1 MDLSIAKER
10 LAAVVKPDSIT
21 ASQGDFLATHVEI
34 KKLVLLN
41 KFEFVPASQK
51 YTSEED
57 IYKRFIMNPANRHQ
71 FIVVYGQSGSGK
83 SHLIRWFEAR
93 YKADRSD
100 DEVVLFIRRSDN
112 TLKGT
117 IRQLLEK
124 SEVQDIGNKE
134 IIKRLANA
142 SAAVSEDKLKDM
154 IYHNFIIEINNDND
168 ELEIQLNNIKRKRLV
183 AFLNNE
189 TIHDHMMES
198 GGPIERIYSKV
209 AENSFADLDTIAQFK
224 PEDFIVSVDLYD
236 DMWQAG
242 ADPKADKMA
251 KALMANDAMEDAKK
265 FSDYLNQF
273 VEIVIQR
280 CAGIE
285 PGDFEQ
291 VFMDIRKELY
301 RLGKNL
307 TLFIEDVTSFT
318 GVDNALLNALM
329 EEHNDRDICRLSS
342 VVGGTNAYINDCF
355 RQNHRDRV
363 TQYVYIPDD
372 VFDENGIFEFVG
384 RYVNAMSL
392 PMDVISA
399 WVDARSL
406 PGEYPVHEVVEG
418 KKWEYIDIPYDK
430 KLCLYPF
437 SKNSIRYLYKNEL
450 TRGHQTPRYMIR
462 DIIEPVVSDLLY
474 NAENFPSKKYALVNI
489 NTTLNFIVH
498 NQVKDEEQADRVFR
512 FMSIWGNNEAK
523 QFTIEDVTYI
533 AGLPAYVY
541 EELDLPIVNLQNRG
555 MGEATSF
562 VGGAGSKQGQTG
574 ETGNDGNTGRSNEGG
589 AGATVSIPP
598 EKQKKLDEANA
609 KLTQWANGMPINL
622 STTGGAEGTIRTARE
637 DMGDFL
643 MSAIN
648 WQAEGVS
655 LDNVSKV
662 KAAISG
668 KASKYKLVALENQTK
683 GNGYYTLP
691 ATWDSLNVINAFIRW
706 REFGNQS
713 WEYPKSDFDVY
724 QITSWT
730 ARIKK
735 QIVKAVSLY
744 DDKTETKY
752 IEAAMA
758 AEIYQL
764 ILNGEY
770 REKTIG
776 NLTAEYLFCNHQAK
790 NKNTWHSNEWKSL
803 LSLVQQKGADAINRE
818 TVRQYFNILQGSAA
832 GSVVVL
838 DAVNLAKTIRKVK
851 TSKLQIPEEELQMD
865 DKVKLRK
872 DTYSFLTDI
881 TSRIDSVARAEVET
895 AKKAIQPIYD
905 CFDDD
910 DVEEEDIS
918 AFLTKVNQFYKEID
932 NTQINIKTASTDSV
946 KKGRKQFAKAI
957 SDITRGLDEDDPLT
971 VLMAFSGD
979 PIGTIQPLLAL
990 INQVSGDITKA
1001 EKQIIIRKN
1010 NLGVSGSGDND
1021 ENHYREELS
1030 VIESDFELLGAL
1042 R

>member
-1 MDLSIAKER
+1 MNLSIAKER

-41 KFEFVPASQK
+41 KFEFVPTSQK

-57 IYKRFIMNPANRHQ
+57 IYKRFIINPTNRHQ
-71 FIVVYGQSGSGK
+71 FIVVYGQSGTGK

-93 YKADRSD
+93 YKADRPD

-124 SEVQDIGNKE
+124 PEVQDIGNKE

-142 SAAVSEDKLKDM
+142 SAAVPEDKLKDM
-154 IYHNFIIEINNDND
+154 IYHNFIIEINNDNG
-168 ELEIQLNNIKRKRLV
+168 EHEIQLNNIKRKRLV
-183 AFLNNE
+183 AFMNNE
-189 TIHDHMMES
+189 TIHDYMMES
-198 GGPIERIYSKV
+198 GGPIERIYSKM

-236 DMWQAG
+236 DMQQAG

-251 KALMANDAMEDAKK
+251 RALMANDAMEAAKK

-273 VEIVIQR
+273 VEVVIQR

-301 RLGKNL
+301 RLGKKL

-372 VFDENGIFEFVG
+372 VFDENGIYEFVG
-384 RYVNAMSL
+384 RYINAMSL
-392 PMDVISA
+392 PTDVISS
-399 WVDARSL
+399 WVDAKAL
-406 PGEYPVHEVVEG
+406 PGEYPVHEIVEG
-418 KKWEYIDIPYDK
+418 KKWEYIEIPYGK

-450 TRGHQTPRYMIR
+450 TRGHQTPRYIIR

-474 NAENFPSKKYALVNI
+474 NAANFPSKKYALVNI
-489 NTTLNFIVH
+489 NTTLNFMVH
-498 NQVKDEEQADRVFR
+498 NQVKDERQADRVFR

-523 QFTIEDVTYI
+523 QFTLENVTYI
-533 AGLPAYVY
+533 AGLPSYVY
-541 EELDLPIVNLQNRG
+541 EELGLPIIDLQKTTPVP
-555 MGEATSF
+555 E
-562 VGGAGSKQGQTG
+562 SKPDPNPSPVDPNPTTDSGPKP
-574 ETGNDGNTGRSNEGG
+574 
-589 AGATVSIPP
+589 VIPP
-598 EKQKKLDEANA
+598 DKQKKLDDANT
-609 KLTQWANGMPINL
+609 KLTQWVNGMPINL
-622 STTGGAEGTIRTARE
+622 STTGGVEGTIRTARE

-683 GNGYYTLP
+683 GNGYYILP

-713 WEYPKSDFDVY
+713 WEYPGSDFDVY

-735 QIVKAVSLY
+735 QVVKSVSLY

-752 IEAAMA
+752 IEAAMT
-758 AEIYQL
+758 AEMYRL

-776 NLTAEYLFCNHQAK
+776 NLTAEYLFCDHQAK
-790 NKNTWHSNEWKSL
+790 NINTWHSNEWKAL
-803 LSLVQQKGADAINRE
+803 LSVMQQKGADTINRE
-818 TVRQYFNILQGSAA
+818 TVRQYFNIMQGSAA

-838 DAVNLAKTIRKVK
+838 NAVNLAKTIRKVK
-851 TSKLQIPEEELQMD
+851 TSRLQIPEEELQTD

-872 DTYSFLTDI
+872 DTYSFLMDI
-881 TSRIDSVARAEVET
+881 TSRIDSVAHAEIEA

-905 CFDDD
+905 CFDND
-910 DVEEEDIS
+910 DVKEDDIS
-918 AFLTKVNQFYKEID
+918 ALLLKVNQFYKEID
-932 NTQINIKTASTDSV
+932 DTQINIKTASTDAV
-946 KKGRKQFAKAI
+946 KKGIKLIAKAI
-957 SDITRGLDEDDPLT
+957 SDITRGLHENDSLT

-979 PIGTIQPLLAL
+979 PIGAIQPLLTL
-990 INQVSGDITKA
+990 INQVSADITEA
-1001 EKQIIIRKN
+1001 EKQIVNRKN
-1010 NLGVSGSGDND
+1010 SLDSSGSGEEDENYYMEELAMIDND
-1021 ENHYREELS
+1021 LK
-1030 VIESDFELLGAL
+1030 LLGAL

>member
-34 KKLVLLN
+34 KKLMLLN
-41 KFEFVPASQK
+41 KFEFVPTLEKFA
-51 YTSEED
+51 SEED
-57 IYKRFIMNPANRHQ
+57 IYKRFIINPSNRHQ
-71 FIVVYGQSGSGK
+71 FIVVYGQSGTGK

-93 YKADRSD
+93 YKADRPD

-124 SEVQDIGNKE
+124 PEVQDIGNKE

-142 SAAVSEDKLKDM
+142 SAAVPEDTLKDM
-154 IYHNFIIEINNDND
+154 IYHNFIIETNNDND
-168 ELEIQLNNIKRKRLV
+168 EHEIQLNNIKRKRLV

-189 TIHDHMMES
+189 TIHDHMMEP

-209 AENSFADLDTIAQFK
+209 AENSLADLDTIAQFK
-224 PEDFIVSVDLYD
+224 PEDFIVSVDLYE

-242 ADPKADKMA
+242 ADPKAEKMA
-251 KALMANDAMEDAKK
+251 KALMANDAMEDAKR

-273 VEIVIQR
+273 VETVIQR

-329 EEHNDRDICRLSS
+329 EEHNDRDICRISS

-384 RYVNAMSL
+384 RYVNTMSL
-392 PMDVISA
+392 STDVISA
-399 WVDARSL
+399 WVDAKAL
-406 PGEYPVHEVVEG
+406 PAEYPVHEVIEG
-418 KKWEYIDIPYDK
+418 KKWEYIEIPYGK

-450 TRGHQTPRYMIR
+450 TRGHQTPRYIIR
-462 DIIEPVVSDLLY
+462 DIIEPIVSDLLY
-474 NAENFPSKKYALVNI
+474 NAANFPSKKYALVNI
-489 NTTLNFIVH
+489 NTTLSFMVH

-523 QFTIEDVTYI
+523 QFKHEGITYI
-533 AGLPAYVY
+533 AGIPTYVY
-541 EELDLPIVNLQNRG
+541 EELGLPVLNLQ
-555 MGEATSF
+555 
-562 VGGAGSKQGQTG
+562 
-574 ETGNDGNTGRSNEGG
+574 ETAPTPV
-589 AGATVSIPP
+589 VSSPTPVNPKPDDAPGPALVIPP
-598 EKQKKLDEANA
+598 DKQKKLDEANE

-622 STTGGAEGTIRTARE
+622 STTGGVEGTIRTARE
-637 DMGDFL
+637 DMGDYL

-655 LDNVSKV
+655 WDNVSKV
-662 KAAISG
+662 KASISG
-668 KASKYKLVALENQTK
+668 RASKYKLVALENQTK
-683 GNGYYTLP
+683 GNGYYILP
-691 ATWDSLNVINAFIRW
+691 ATWNSLNVINAFIRW

-713 WEYPKSDFDVY
+713 WEYPGSDFDVY
-724 QITSWT
+724 QVTSWT
-730 ARIKK
+730 SRIKK
-735 QIVKAVSLY
+735 QIVKAVILY
-744 DDKTETKY
+744 DDKNETKY

-758 AEIYQL
+758 AEMYRL

-803 LSLVQQKGADAINRE
+803 LTVMQQKGADAINRE
-818 TVRQYFNILQGSAA
+818 TVRQYFNIVQGSTA

-851 TSKLQIPEEELQMD
+851 TSKLQIPDGDLQTE

-872 DTYSFLTDI
+872 DTYSFLMDI
-881 TSRIDSVARAEVET
+881 TSRIGSVARAEIDV
-895 AKKAIQPIYD
+895 AKKTIQPIYD

-910 DVEEEDIS
+910 DVEEDDIS
-918 AFLTKVNQFYKEID
+918 EFLSKVNQFYKEID
-932 NTQINIKTASTDSV
+932 DTQINIKTASTDGI
-946 KKGRKQFAKAI
+946 KKGLKQIAKAVG
-957 SDITRGLDEDDPLT
+957 DITKVLDEDEPLI

-979 PIGTIQPLLAL
+979 PIGTIQPLVAL
-990 INQVSGDITKA
+990 INQVSGDIAEA
-1001 EKQIIIRKN
+1001 EKHIINRRN
-1010 NLGVSGSGDND
+1010 NLGVSGSSEED

-1030 VIESDFELLGAL
+1030 VIESDLKLLGAL

>member
-1 MDLSIAKER
+1 MNLSIAKER

-41 KFEFVPASQK
+41 KFEFVPTSQK

-57 IYKRFIMNPANRHQ
+57 IYKRFIINPTNRHQ
-71 FIVVYGQSGSGK
+71 FIVVYGQSGTGK

-93 YKADRSD
+93 YKADRPD

-124 SEVQDIGNKE
+124 PEVQDIGNKE

-142 SAAVSEDKLKDM
+142 SAAVPEDKLKDM
-154 IYHNFIIEINNDND
+154 IYHNFIIEINNDNG
-168 ELEIQLNNIKRKRLV
+168 EHEIQLNNIKRKRLV
-183 AFLNNE
+183 AFMNNE
-189 TIHDHMMES
+189 TIHDYMMES

-236 DMWQAG
+236 DMQQAG

-251 KALMANDAMEDAKK
+251 RALMANDAMEAAKK

-273 VEIVIQR
+273 VEVVIQR

-301 RLGKNL
+301 RLGKKL

-372 VFDENGIFEFVG
+372 VFDENGIYEFVG
-384 RYVNAMSL
+384 RYINAMSL
-392 PMDVISA
+392 PTDVISS
-399 WVDARSL
+399 WVDAKAL
-406 PGEYPVHEVVEG
+406 PGEYPVHEIVEG
-418 KKWEYIDIPYDK
+418 KKWEYIEIPYGK

-450 TRGHQTPRYMIR
+450 TRGHQTPRYIIR

-474 NAENFPSKKYALVNI
+474 NAANFPSKKYALVNI
-489 NTTLNFIVH
+489 NTTLNFMVH
-498 NQVKDEEQADRVFR
+498 NQVKDERQADRIFR

-523 QFTIEDVTYI
+523 QFTLENVTYI
-533 AGLPAYVY
+533 AGLPSYVY
-541 EELDLPIVNLQNRG
+541 EELGLPIIDLQKT
-555 MGEATSF
+555 TS
-562 VGGAGSKQGQTG
+562 VPESKPDPNPSPVDPNPTTDSGPKL
-574 ETGNDGNTGRSNEGG
+574 
-589 AGATVSIPP
+589 VIPP
-598 EKQKKLDEANA
+598 DKQKKLDDANT
-609 KLTQWANGMPINL
+609 KLTQWVNGMPINL
-622 STTGGAEGTIRTARE
+622 STTGGVEGTIRTARE

-683 GNGYYTLP
+683 GNGYYILP

-713 WEYPKSDFDVY
+713 WEYPGSDFDVY

-735 QIVKAVSLY
+735 QVVKSVSLY

-752 IEAAMA
+752 IEAAMT
-758 AEIYQL
+758 AEMYRL

-776 NLTAEYLFCNHQAK
+776 NLTAEYLFCDHQAK
-790 NKNTWHSNEWKSL
+790 NINTWHSNEWKAL
-803 LSLVQQKGADAINRE
+803 LSVMQQKGADTINRE
-818 TVRQYFNILQGSAA
+818 TVRQYFNIMQGSAT

-838 DAVNLAKTIRKVK
+838 NAVNLAKTIRKVK
-851 TSKLQIPEEELQMD
+851 TSRLQIPEEELQTD

-872 DTYSFLTDI
+872 DTYSFLMDI
-881 TSRIDSVARAEVET
+881 TSRIDSVARAEIEA

-910 DVEEEDIS
+910 DVKEDDIS
-918 AFLTKVNQFYKEID
+918 ALLLKVNQFYKEID
-932 NTQINIKTASTDSV
+932 DTQINIKTASTDAV
-946 KKGRKQFAKAI
+946 KKGIKLIAKAI
-957 SDITRGLDEDDPLT
+957 SDITRVLHENDSLT

-979 PIGTIQPLLAL
+979 PIGAIQPLLTL
-990 INQVSGDITKA
+990 INQVSADITEA
-1001 EKQIIIRKN
+1001 EKQIVNRKN
-1010 NLGVSGSGDND
+1010 SLDSSGSGEEDENYYMEELAMIDND
-1021 ENHYREELS
+1021 LK
-1030 VIESDFELLGAL
+1030 LLGAL

>member
-372 VFDENGIFEFVG
+372 VFDENEIFEFVG

>member
-10 LAAVVKPDSIT
+10 LASVIKPDSIT

-41 KFEFVPASQK
+41 KFEFVPISKK
-51 YTSEED
+51 YSSEEE
-57 IYKRFIMNPANRHQ
+57 IYKKYIINPSNRHQ
-71 FIVVYGQSGSGK
+71 FIVVYGQSGTGK

-93 YKADRSD
+93 YKADRPD

-124 SEVQDIGNKE
+124 PEVQGIGNKE

-142 SAAVSEDKLKDM
+142 SAAVPEDKLKDM

-168 ELEIQLNNIKRKRLV
+168 EHEIQLNNIKRKRLV

-189 TIHDHMMES
+189 TIHDYMMES

-209 AENSFADLDTIAQFK
+209 AENSFVDLDTIAQFK

-236 DMWQAG
+236 DMQQAG

-251 KALMANDAMEDAKK
+251 RALMANDAMEDAKK

-273 VEIVIQR
+273 VGIVIQR

-342 VVGGTNAYINDCF
+342 IVGGTNAYINDCF
-355 RQNHRDRV
+355 RDNHKDRV
-363 TQYVYIPDD
+363 TQYIYIPDD

-384 RYVNAMSL
+384 RYVNTMSL
-392 PMDVISA
+392 PVETISN
-399 WVDARSL
+399 WVEAKAL
-406 PGEYPVHEVVEG
+406 PGEYPIHDVVEG
-418 KKWEYIDIPYDK
+418 KKWEYVEIPYGK

-437 SKNSIRYLYKNEL
+437 SKNSIRYLYNNEL
-450 TRGHQTPRYMIR
+450 TRGHQTPRYIIR
-462 DIIEPVVSDLLY
+462 DIIEPVIDDLLN
-474 NAENFPSKKYALVNI
+474 NAANFPSKKYALVNI
-489 NTTLNFIVH
+489 NTTLNFMVH
-498 NQVKDEEQADRVFR
+498 NQIKDEEQADRVFR

-523 QFTIEDVTYI
+523 QFTYEEITYI
-533 AGLPAYVY
+533 AGLPTYVY
-541 EELDLPIVNLQNRG
+541 EELGLPIINLQNSAPVPVPG
-555 MGEATSF
+555 PGPGTGTSPIDP
-562 VGGAGSKQGQTG
+562 GLGPAP
-574 ETGNDGNTGRSNEGG
+574 DI
-589 AGATVSIPP
+589 AP
-598 EKQKKLDEANA
+598 EKQKKLDDANT

-643 MSAIN
+643 ISAIN

-655 LDNVSKV
+655 LDHVSKI

-668 KASKYKLVALENQTK
+668 KASKLKLISLQNQTK
-683 GNGYYTLP
+683 GNGFYVLP
-691 ATWDSLNVINAFIRW
+691 ANWDSLSVINAFIRW
-706 REFGNQS
+706 REFGNKN
-713 WEYPKSDFDVY
+713 WNYPGADFDVY
-724 QITSWT
+724 LVTSWT

-735 QIVKAVSLY
+735 QIVKAVTLY
-744 DDKTETKY
+744 DDKTESKY
-752 IEAAMA
+752 IEAAVT
-758 AEIYQL
+758 AEMYRL

-770 REKTIG
+770 REKTLG
-776 NLTAEYLFCNHQAK
+776 NLTAEYLLNDHQPK
-790 NKNTWHSNEWKSL
+790 NKNTSHSREWNAL
-803 LSLVQQKGADAINRE
+803 LTVMKQGDADNINRE
-818 TVRQYFNILQGSAA
+818 TVKQYFNILQGSAA
-832 GSVVVL
+832 GSVMVL
-838 DAVNLAKTIRKVK
+838 DAVNLSKTIRKVK
-851 TSKLQIPEEELQMD
+851 TNKLQIPEEELQVD
-865 DKVKLRK
+865 DKVRLRK
-872 DTYSFLTDI
+872 DVYSFLTDI
-881 TSRIDSVARAEVET
+881 TSRLDGVARAEIDA
-895 AKKAIQPIYD
+895 AKNAIQPIYD

-910 DVEEEDIS
+910 DVDEEDIS
-918 AFLTKVNQFYKEID
+918 ALLAKINLFYKEID
-932 NTQINIKTASTDSV
+932 DTQINIKTATTDSV
-946 KKGRKQFAKAI
+946 KKAIKQIAKAV
-957 SDITRGLDEDDPLT
+957 SDITRVLDEDDPLMII
-971 VLMAFSGD
+971 MAFSGD

-990 INQVSGDITKA
+990 MKQVNTDITEA
-1001 EKQIIIRKN
+1001 EKQIANRKN
-1010 NLGVSGSGDND
+1010 KLGSSGSD
-1021 ENHYREELS
+1021 EENVNYYREELS
-1030 VIESDFELLGAL
+1030 TIGSDFELLGAL

>member
-1 MDLSIAKER
+1 MNLSIAKRR
-10 LAAVVKPDSIT
+10 LASVVKPDSIT
-21 ASQGDFLATHVEI
+21 VSQGDFLATHVEI

-41 KFEFVPASQK
+41 KFEFVPTFQK
-51 YTSEED
+51 YTFEED
-57 IYKRFIMNPANRHQ
+57 IYKRFILNPTSKHQ
-71 FIVVYGQSGSGK
+71 FIVVYGQSGTGK

-93 YKADRSD
+93 YRADRPE

-124 SEVQDIGNKE
+124 PEVQDIGNKE

-142 SAAVSEDKLKDM
+142 SVAVPEDKLKDM
-154 IYHNFIIEINNDND
+154 IYHNFIIEINNDDD
-168 ELEIQLNNIKRKRLV
+168 EHEIQLTNIKRKRLV

-189 TIHDHMMES
+189 TIHDHMMQS

-209 AENSFADLDTIAQFK
+209 AENSLVDLDTIAQFE
-224 PEDFIVSVDLYD
+224 PEDFMVSVDLYD
-236 DMWQAG
+236 DMQQAG

-251 KALMANDAMEDAKK
+251 RTLMANDAMEDAKK

-273 VEIVIQR
+273 VGIVIQR

-372 VFDENGIFEFVG
+372 VFDENGIYEFVG

-392 PMDVISA
+392 TTDVISA
-399 WVDARSL
+399 WVDAKAL

-418 KKWEYIDIPYDK
+418 KNWEYVQIPHGK
-430 KLCLYPF
+430 ELCLYPF
-437 SKNSIRYLYKNEL
+437 SKNSIKYLYKNEL
-450 TRGHQTPRYMIR
+450 TRGHQTPRYIIR

-474 NAENFPSKKYALVNI
+474 NAENFPSKKYALANF
-489 NTTLNFIVH
+489 NSTLNFMVH
-498 NQVKDEEQADRVFR
+498 NQVKDKEQADRIFR

-523 QFTIEDVTYI
+523 QFTHEEVTYI
-533 AGLPAYVY
+533 AGLPSFVY
-541 EELDLPIVNLQNRG
+541 EELGLPIINLQKTAPVQISKPNLSPDPVIAPG
-555 MGEATSF
+555 PVPEP
-562 VGGAGSKQGQTG
+562 GSK
-574 ETGNDGNTGRSNEGG
+574 
-589 AGATVSIPP
+589 TVIPS
-598 EKQKKLDEANA
+598 EKQRKLDDANV
-609 KLTQWANGMPINL
+609 KLTQWTNGMPINL

-643 MSAIN
+643 LSAIN
-648 WQAEGVS
+648 WQVEGVS

-683 GNGYYTLP
+683 GNGYYVLP
-691 ATWDSLNVINAFIRW
+691 ANGDSLNVINAFIRW

-713 WEYPKSDFDVY
+713 WKYTGSDFDIY
-724 QITSWT
+724 LITSWVSK
-730 ARIKK
+730 IKK
-735 QIVKAVSLY
+735 QIVKAVALY
-744 DDKTETKY
+744 DEKTETKY
-752 IEAAMA
+752 IEAAIT
-758 AEIYQL
+758 AEMYRL

-776 NLTAEYLFCNHQAK
+776 NLTAEYLLCDHQAK
-790 NKNTWHSNEWKSL
+790 NKNTCHSNEWNAL
-803 LSLVQQKGADAINRE
+803 LSVMHQEDADIINKA
-818 TVRQYFNILQGSAA
+818 TVRQYFKLIQGESS
-832 GSVVVL
+832 GIVTVL
-838 DAVNLAKTIRKVK
+838 DAINLAKTIRRVK
-851 TSKLQIPEEELQMD
+851 SCKLQIPEDELQLD

-872 DTYSFLTDI
+872 DAYSFLSDI
-881 TSRIDSVARAEVET
+881 TSRIDNVARAEIKVAQE
-895 AKKAIQPIYD
+895 AIQPIYD

-918 AFLTKVNQFYKEID
+918 AFLARVNQFYKEID
-932 NTQINIKTASTDSV
+932 DTQINIRTASTDGV
-946 KKGRKQFAKAI
+946 KKAVRQTAKAI
-957 SDITRGLDEDDPLT
+957 GDITRVLDEDDSLT
-971 VLMAFSGD
+971 ILMAFSGD
-979 PIGTIQPLLAL
+979 PIGTIQPLLVL
-990 INQVSGDITKA
+990 IKQLSADMAEA
-1001 EKQIIIRKN
+1001 EKQISNRKA
-1010 NLGVSGSGDND
+1010 NLGTFGAG
-1021 ENHYREELS
+1021 EEEQNHYREEIS
-1030 VIESDFELLGAL
+1030 IIETDFALLGVL

>member
-1 MDLSIAKER
+1 MNLLIAKER

-21 ASQGDFLATHVEI
+21 ASQGDFLTTHVEI

-57 IYKRFIMNPANRHQ
+57 IYKKFIINPTNKHQ
-71 FIVVYGQSGSGK
+71 FIVVYGQSGTGK

-93 YKADRSD
+93 YKADRPE

-117 IRQLLEK
+117 IRQLLQK
-124 SEVQDIGNKE
+124 PEVQDISNKD

-142 SAAVSEDKLKDM
+142 SAAVPEDKLKDM
-154 IYHNFIIEINNDND
+154 IYHNFIVEINNDND
-168 ELEIQLNNIKRKRLV
+168 EQEIQLNNIKRKRLV

-189 TIHDHMMES
+189 TIHDYMMES

-209 AENSFADLDTIAQFK
+209 AENSLGDLDTIAQFT
-224 PEDFIVSVDLYD
+224 PEDFLVSVDLYD
-236 DMWQAG
+236 DMQQAG

-251 KALMANDAMEDAKK
+251 RALMANDAMDDAKK
-265 FSDYLNQF
+265 ISDYLNQF
-273 VEIVIQR
+273 VSVVIQR

-301 RLGKNL
+301 RMGKNL

-372 VFDENGIFEFVG
+372 VFDENGIFEFIG
-384 RYVNAMSL
+384 RYINAMSL
-392 PMDVISA
+392 PENIIFQ
-399 WVDARSL
+399 WVNAKAI
-406 PGEYPVHEVVEG
+406 PGEYPVHAVVEG
-418 KKWEYIDIPYDK
+418 IDWEYVQIPHGK

-450 TRGHQTPRYMIR
+450 TRGHQTPRYIIR

-474 NAENFPSKKYALVNI
+474 NASNFPSMKYKLVNV
-489 NTTLNFIVH
+489 NTTLNFMVH
-498 NQVKDEEQADRVFR
+498 NQVKDEEQADRVFH

-523 QFTIEDVTYI
+523 QFTRDNITYI
-533 AGLPAYVY
+533 AGIPTFIYA
-541 EELDLPIVNLQNRG
+541 ELGLPIVNLQETTVISTLEPQPG
-555 MGEATSF
+555 LEPEPTP
-562 VGGAGSKQGQTG
+562 GSTPGLEPT
-574 ETGNDGNTGRSNEGG
+574 T
-589 AGATVSIPP
+589 PP
-598 EKQKKLDEANA
+598 EKQKKLDDANVI
-609 KLTQWANGMPINL
+609 LTQWANGIPINL
-622 STTGGAEGTIRTARE
+622 STTGGTEGTIRTARE
-637 DMGDFL
+637 DMGNFL
-643 MSAIN
+643 LSAIN

-662 KAAISG
+662 EAAISG
-668 KASKYKLVALENQTK
+668 RASKYKLVALENQTK
-683 GNGYYTLP
+683 GNGYYILP
-691 ATWDSLNVINAFIRW
+691 ANWDSLNVINAFIRW

-713 WEYPKSDFDVY
+713 WEYPGSDFDIY
-724 QITSWT
+724 MITSWT
-730 ARIKK
+730 SKVKK
-735 QIVKAVSLY
+735 QIVKAVQLY
-744 DDKTETKY
+744 DEKNETKY
-752 IEAAMA
+752 IEAAIA
-758 AEIYQL
+758 AEMYRL

-770 REKTIG
+770 REKTLG
-776 NLTAEYLFCNHQAK
+776 NLTAEYLLCDHPAK
-790 NKNTWHSNEWKSL
+790 NKNTYHANEWTSL
-803 LSLVQQKGADAINRE
+803 LSVMHQEDADVINKK
-818 TVRQYFNILQGSAA
+818 TVRQYFNLLQGSAA

-838 DAVNLAKTIRKVK
+838 DAINLSRAVRKVK
-851 TSKLQIPEEELQMD
+851 TNKLQIPENEIQSD

-872 DTYSFLTDI
+872 DIYSFLADI
-881 TSRIDSVARAEVET
+881 TSRVDHVAKAEIT
-895 AKKAIQPIYD
+895 AAKKAIQPIYD

-910 DVEEEDIS
+910 DIEEEDID
-918 AFLTKVNQFYKEID
+918 ALLTKINAFYKQID
-932 NTQINIKTASTDSV
+932 DTQINIKAVSTDVV
-946 KKGRKQFAKAI
+946 KKAVKQVAKAI
-957 SDITRGLDEDDPLT
+957 GDISNVLDEDDPLT
-971 VLMAFSGD
+971 IIMAFSGD
-979 PIGTIQPLLAL
+979 PIGTIQSLLIL
-990 INQVSGDITKA
+990 INQVSADIF
-1001 EKQIIIRKN
+1001 EVDKQIGIRKIDLGSSGFEEEN
-1010 NLGVSGSGDND
+1010 GNL
-1021 ENHYREELS
+1021 YKEEIA
-1030 VIESDFELLGAL
+1030 VIDSDIALLGAL

>member
-41 KFEFVPASQK
+41 KFEYVPTSQK

-57 IYKRFIMNPANRHQ
+57 IYKRFIINPTNRHQ
-71 FIVVYGQSGSGK
+71 FIVVYGHNGTGK

-93 YKADRSD
+93 YKADRPD

-124 SEVQDIGNKE
+124 PEVQNIGNRE

-142 SAAVSEDKLKDM
+142 SAAVPEDKLKDM

-168 ELEIQLNNIKRKRLV
+168 EHKIQLNNIKRKRLV
-183 AFLNNE
+183 AFMNNE
-189 TIHDHMMES
+189 TIHDYMMES

-209 AENSFADLDTIAQFK
+209 AENSFADLDTIARFK

-236 DMWQAG
+236 DMQQAG

-251 KALMANDAMEDAKK
+251 RALMANDAMEDAKK

-273 VEIVIQR
+273 VETVVQR

-318 GVDNALLNALM
+318 GVDRALFNALM
-329 EEHNDRDICRLSS
+329 EDHKDRDICRLSS
-342 VVGGTNAYINDCF
+342 VVGGTNAYMNDIF
-355 RQNHRDRV
+355 RENHLDRV

-372 VFDENGIFEFVG
+372 VFDENGIYEFVG
-384 RYVNAMSL
+384 RYINAMSL
-392 PMDVISA
+392 PTDVISSWMDEKA
-399 WVDARSL
+399 L

-418 KKWEYIDIPYDK
+418 KKWEYIEIPYGK

-437 SKNSIRYLYKNEL
+437 SKNSIRYLYKNKL
-450 TRGHQTPRYMIR
+450 TRDHQTPRYIIR

-474 NAENFPSKKYALVNI
+474 NAASFPDEKYKLVDTND
-489 NTTLNFIVH
+489 TLNYMAH
-498 NQVKDEEQADRVFR
+498 NQVKDKEQADRLFR

-523 QFTIEDVTYI
+523 QFTFEDVTYI
-533 AGLPAYVY
+533 AGVPSYVY
-541 EELDLPIVNLQNRG
+541 EELGLPIINLQNTTPVLVP
-555 MGEATSF
+555 ESEPSTSSVDPNPTSGF
-562 VGGAGSKQGQTG
+562 GSKPM
-574 ETGNDGNTGRSNEGG
+574 
-589 AGATVSIPP
+589 IPP
-598 EKQKKLDEANA
+598 DKRKKLDDANI
-609 KLTQWANGMPINL
+609 KLAQWANGMPINL
-622 STTGGAEGTIRTARE
+622 SITGGAENTIRVARE

-662 KAAISG
+662 KAAIKG
-668 KASKYKLVALENQTK
+668 KGSKHKLVSLENQTT
-683 GNGYYTLP
+683 GNGYYILS
-691 ATWDSLNVINAFIRW
+691 ATWDSLNIINAFIRW

-713 WEYPKSDFDVY
+713 WKYPGSDFDVY
-724 QITSWT
+724 QITSWI

-735 QIVKAVSLY
+735 EVVQAVSLY

-752 IEAAMA
+752 IEAAMT
-758 AEIYQL
+758 AEMYRL

-776 NLTAEYLFCNHQAK
+776 NLTAEYLFCDHQPK
-790 NKNTWHSNEWKSL
+790 NKNTWHSNEWKAL
-803 LSLVQQKGADAINRE
+803 LSVMQQKGADAINRE
-818 TVRQYFNILQGSAA
+818 TVQRYFNIMQGNAA

-851 TSKLQIPEEELQMD
+851 TSRLQIPEEELQTD
-865 DKVKLRK
+865 DRVKLRK
-872 DTYSFLTDI
+872 DTYSFLMDI
-881 TSRIDSVARAEVET
+881 TNRIDRVARAEIET

-905 CFDDD
+905 SFDDD
-910 DVEEEDIS
+910 NVEEDDIS

-932 NTQINIKTASTDSV
+932 DTQINIKTVSTDAV
-946 KKGRKQFAKAI
+946 KKGIKSIAKAI
-957 SDITRGLDEDDPLT
+957 GDITRAMDEDDSLT

-979 PIGTIQPLLAL
+979 PIGAIQPLLTL
-990 INQVSGDITKA
+990 ISQVSSDIIET
-1001 EKQIIIRKN
+1001 EKQIVNRKN
-1010 NLGVSGSGDND
+1010 KPGLSDSD
-1021 ENHYREELS
+1021 EVDRNHYTEELAM
-1030 VIESDFELLGAL
+1030 IESDLTLLGAL

>member
-21 ASQGDFLATHVEI
+21 AAQGDFLATHVEI

-41 KFEFVPASQK
+41 KFEFVPVSQK

-57 IYKRFIMNPANRHQ
+57 IYKRFIINLANRHQ
-71 FIVVYGQSGSGK
+71 FIVVYGQSGTGK

-93 YKADRSD
+93 YKADRPD

-124 SEVQDIGNKE
+124 PEVQDIGNKE
-134 IIKRLANA
+134 IIKRLVNA
-142 SAAVSEDKLKDM
+142 SAAVPEDKLKDM
-154 IYHNFIIEINNDND
+154 IYHNFIIEINNDTD
-168 ELEIQLNNIKRKRLV
+168 EHEIQLNNIKRKRLV

-224 PEDFIVSVDLYD
+224 TEDFIVSVDLYD
-236 DMWQAG
+236 AMWQAG

-251 KALMANDAMEDAKK
+251 KALMANDAVEDAKK

-399 WVDARSL
+399 WVDAKAL

-418 KKWEYIDIPYDK
+418 EKWEYIDIPYGK

-489 NTTLNFIVH
+489 NTALNFIVH

-541 EELDLPIVNLQNRG
+541 EELDLPIVNLQDRG
-555 MGEATSF
+555 MGETTSF
-562 VGGAGSKQGQTG
+562 GGGAGSNQGQTG
-574 ETGNDGNTGRSNEGG
+574 GTGNDESTGGSNDGG
-589 AGATVSIPP
+589 SGATVSIPP

-691 ATWDSLNVINAFIRW
+691 AAWDSLNVINAFIRW

-752 IEAAMA
+752 IEAAIA
-758 AEIYQL
+758 AEIYRL

-776 NLTAEYLFCNHQAK
+776 NLTAEHLFCNHRAK

-803 LSLVQQKGADAINRE
+803 LSLMQQKGADAINRE

-851 TSKLQIPEEELQMD
+851 TSRLQIPEEELQTD

-872 DTYSFLTDI
+872 DTYLFLTDI
-881 TSRIDSVARAEVET
+881 TSRIDSVAHAEVDT

-918 AFLTKVNQFYKEID
+918 AFITKVNQFYKEID
-932 NTQINIKTASTDSV
+932 DTQINIKSASTDSV
-946 KKGRKQFAKAI
+946 KKGLKQIAKAV
-957 SDITRGLDEDDPLT
+957 SDITRVLGEDDPLT

-990 INQVSGDITKA
+990 INQVSGDITEA

-1010 NLGVSGSGDND
+1010 NLGVSGSDDDD

>member
-1 MDLSIAKER
+1 MNLSIAKER

-41 KFEFVPASQK
+41 KFEFVPTSQK

-57 IYKRFIMNPANRHQ
+57 IYKRFIINPTNRHQ
-71 FIVVYGQSGSGK
+71 FIVVYGQSGTGK

-93 YKADRSD
+93 YKVDRPD

-124 SEVQDIGNKE
+124 PEVQDIGNKE

-142 SAAVSEDKLKDM
+142 SAAVPEDKLKDM
-154 IYHNFIIEINNDND
+154 IYHNFIIEINNDNG
-168 ELEIQLNNIKRKRLV
+168 EHEIQLNNIKRKRLV
-183 AFLNNE
+183 AFMNNE
-189 TIHDHMMES
+189 TIHDYMMES

-236 DMWQAG
+236 DMQQAG

-251 KALMANDAMEDAKK
+251 RALMANDAMEAAKK

-273 VEIVIQR
+273 VEVVIQR

-301 RLGKNL
+301 RLGKKL

-372 VFDENGIFEFVG
+372 VFDENGIYEFVG
-384 RYVNAMSL
+384 RYINAMSL
-392 PMDVISA
+392 PTDVISS
-399 WVDARSL
+399 WVDAKAL
-406 PGEYPVHEVVEG
+406 PGEYPVHEIVEG
-418 KKWEYIDIPYDK
+418 KKWEYIEIPYGK

-450 TRGHQTPRYMIR
+450 TRGHQTPRYIIR

-474 NAENFPSKKYALVNI
+474 NAANFPSKKYALVNI
-489 NTTLNFIVH
+489 NTTLNFMVH
-498 NQVKDEEQADRVFR
+498 NQVKDERQADRIFR

-523 QFTIEDVTYI
+523 QFTLENVTYI
-533 AGLPAYVY
+533 AGLPSYVY
-541 EELDLPIVNLQNRG
+541 EELGLPIIDLQKT
-555 MGEATSF
+555 TS
-562 VGGAGSKQGQTG
+562 VPESKPDPNPSPVDPNPTTDSGPKL
-574 ETGNDGNTGRSNEGG
+574 
-589 AGATVSIPP
+589 VIPP
-598 EKQKKLDEANA
+598 DKQKKLDDANT
-609 KLTQWANGMPINL
+609 KLTQWVNGMPINL
-622 STTGGAEGTIRTARE
+622 STTGGVEGTIRTARE

-683 GNGYYTLP
+683 GNGYYILP

-713 WEYPKSDFDVY
+713 WEYPGSDFDVY

-735 QIVKAVSLY
+735 QVVKSVSLY

-752 IEAAMA
+752 IEAAMT
-758 AEIYQL
+758 AEMYRL

-776 NLTAEYLFCNHQAK
+776 NLTAEYLFCDHQAK
-790 NKNTWHSNEWKSL
+790 NINTWHSNEWKAL
-803 LSLVQQKGADAINRE
+803 LSVMQQKGADTINRE
-818 TVRQYFNILQGSAA
+818 TVRQYFNIMQGSAA

-838 DAVNLAKTIRKVK
+838 NAVNLAKTIRKVK
-851 TSKLQIPEEELQMD
+851 TSRLQIPEEELQTD

-872 DTYSFLTDI
+872 DTYSFLMDI
-881 TSRIDSVARAEVET
+881 TSRIDSVARAEIEA

-910 DVEEEDIS
+910 DVKEDDIS
-918 AFLTKVNQFYKEID
+918 ALLLKVNQFYKEID
-932 NTQINIKTASTDSV
+932 DTQINIKTASTDAV
-946 KKGRKQFAKAI
+946 KKGIKLIAKAI
-957 SDITRGLDEDDPLT
+957 SDITRVLHENDSLT

-979 PIGTIQPLLAL
+979 PIGAIQPLLTL
-990 INQVSGDITKA
+990 INQVSADITEA
-1001 EKQIIIRKN
+1001 EKQIVNRKN
-1010 NLGVSGSGDND
+1010 SLDSSGSGEEDENYYMEELAMIDND
-1021 ENHYREELS
+1021 LK
-1030 VIESDFELLGAL
+1030 LLGAL

>member
-41 KFEFVPASQK
+41 KFEFVPTAK
-51 YTSEED
+51 RYTSEED
-57 IYKRFIMNPANRHQ
+57 IYKRFIVNPSNRHQ
-71 FIVVYGQSGSGK
+71 FIVVYGQSGTGK

-93 YKADRSD
+93 YRTDRPD

-124 SEVQDIGNKE
+124 PEVQDIGNKE

-142 SAAVSEDKLKDM
+142 SAAVPEDKLKDM

-168 ELEIQLNNIKRKRLV
+168 EHEIKLNNIKRKRLV

-189 TIHDHMMES
+189 TIHDYMMEP

-209 AENSFADLDTIAQFK
+209 AENSLADLDTIAQFK

-342 VVGGTNAYINDCF
+342 IVGGTNAYINDCF

-392 PMDVISA
+392 PAAVLSS
-399 WVDARSL
+399 WVDAKAL
-406 PGEYPVHEVVEG
+406 PGEYPVHEVIEG
-418 KKWEYIDIPYDK
+418 KKWEYIEIPYGK

-450 TRGHQTPRYMIR
+450 TRGHQTPRYIIR

-474 NAENFPSKKYALVNI
+474 NAANFPSKKYAIVNV
-489 NTTLNFIVH
+489 NTTLNFMVH

-523 QFTIEDVTYI
+523 QFTYEDITYI
-533 AGLPAYVY
+533 AGLPIYVY
-541 EELDLPIVNLQNRG
+541 EELGLPVINLQ
-555 MGEATSF
+555 E
-562 VGGAGSKQGQTG
+562 
-574 ETGNDGNTGRSNEGG
+574 
-589 AGATVSIPP
+589 TVSTPVNPNPAPIPSNPDTTPESASVIPP
-598 EKQKKLDEANA
+598 DKQKKLDDANS

-648 WQAEGVS
+648 WQSEGVS

-713 WEYPKSDFDVY
+713 WEYPGSDFDVY

-730 ARIKK
+730 SRIKK

-752 IEAAMA
+752 IEAAMT
-758 AEIYQL
+758 AEMYRL

-770 REKTIG
+770 REKTLG

-790 NKNTWHSNEWKSL
+790 NKNTCHSNEWKSL
-803 LSLVQQKGADAINRE
+803 LSVMQQKGADAINRE

-838 DAVNLAKTIRKVK
+838 DAINLAKTIRRVK
-851 TSKLQIPEEELQMD
+851 TSKLRIPDNDLQAD

-872 DTYSFLTDI
+872 DTYSFLMDI
-881 TSRIDSVARAEVET
+881 TSRIDSVARAEIQV

-910 DVEEEDIS
+910 DIEEEDIG

-932 NTQINIKTASTDSV
+932 DTQINIKTTSTDSV
-946 KKGRKQFAKAI
+946 KKGLKQIAKAVG
-957 SDITRGLDEDDPLT
+957 DITKVLDEDDPLT
-971 VLMAFSGD
+971 ILMAFSGD
-979 PIGTIQPLLAL
+979 PIGIIQPLLDL
-990 INQVSGDITKA
+990 INQVSRDNIEA

-1010 NLGVSGSGDND
+1010 NLGEAGFGDDD
-1021 ENHYREELS
+1021 ETHYREEIS

>member
-1 MDLSIAKER
+1 MDLSIAKDR

-41 KFEFVPASQK
+41 KFEFVPTSQK
-51 YTSEED
+51 YTSEEN
-57 IYKRFIMNPANRHQ
+57 IYKRFILNPTNRHQ
-71 FIVVYGQSGSGK
+71 FIVVYGQSGTGK

-93 YKADRSD
+93 YKTDRPD

-124 SEVQDIGNKE
+124 PEVQDIANKD

-142 SAAVSEDKLKDM
+142 SAAVPEDKLKDM

-168 ELEIQLNNIKRKRLV
+168 EHEIQLNNIKRKRLV

-189 TIHDHMMES
+189 TIHDYMMKS

-224 PEDFIVSVDLYD
+224 AEDFIVSVDLYE
-236 DMWQAG
+236 DMQQAG

-251 KALMANDAMEDAKK
+251 RALMANDAMEDAKR
-265 FSDYLNQF
+265 FSDYLNQY

-329 EEHNDRDICRLSS
+329 EEHNDREICRLSS

-372 VFDENGIFEFVG
+372 VFDENGIYEFVG
-384 RYVNAMSL
+384 RYLNAMSL
-392 PMDVISA
+392 PTDVISA
-399 WVDARSL
+399 WVEAKALS
-406 PGEYPVHEVVEG
+406 GEYPVHNVVEG
-418 KKWEYIDIPYDK
+418 KKWEYIEIPYGK

-437 SKNSIRYLYKNEL
+437 SKNSIRYLYRNEL
-450 TRGHQTPRYMIR
+450 TRGHQTPRYIIR

-474 NAENFPSKKYALVNI
+474 NAVNFPSKKYALVNI
-489 NTTLNFIVH
+489 N
-498 NQVKDEEQADRVFR
+498 
-512 FMSIWGNNEAK
+512 
-523 QFTIEDVTYI
+523 I
-533 AGLPAYVY
+533 AGLPSFVY
-541 EELDLPIVNLQNRG
+541 EELGLPIINLQ
-555 MGEATSF
+555 E
-562 VGGAGSKQGQTG
+562 
-574 ETGNDGNTGRSNEGG
+574 
-589 AGATVSIPP
+589 TVSVPSSGHNSEPTPVNINTSPASEPKDIIPP
-598 EKQKKLDEANA
+598 DKQKKLDDANA
-609 KLTQWANGMPINL
+609 KLTQWANGQPINL

-648 WQAEGVS
+648 WQAEGIS

-691 ATWDSLNVINAFIRW
+691 ASWDSLNLINAFIRW

-713 WEYPKSDFDVY
+713 WKYPGSDFDVY
-724 QITSWT
+724 LITSWT
-730 ARIKK
+730 SRIKK
-735 QIVKAVSLY
+735 IIVKAVALY
-744 DDKTETKY
+744 DGKTETKY
-752 IEAAMA
+752 IEAAMT
-758 AEIYQL
+758 AEMYRL

-776 NLTAEYLFCNHQAK
+776 NLTTEYLFCDHPAK
-790 NKNTWHSNEWKSL
+790 NNNTWHSNEWKSL
-803 LSLVQQKGADAINRE
+803 LSVMQQKSADLINRD
-818 TVRQYFNILQGSAA
+818 TVRQYFNIMQGSAA

-851 TSKLQIPEEELQMD
+851 TSKLQIPEDELQLD

-872 DTYSFLTDI
+872 DTYSFLVDI
-881 TSRIDSVARAEVET
+881 MSRIDSVARAEVSA
-895 AKKAIQPIYD
+895 AKKEIQ
-905 CFDDD
+905 
-910 DVEEEDIS
+910 
-918 AFLTKVNQFYKEID
+918 
-932 NTQINIKTASTDSV
+932 
-946 KKGRKQFAKAI
+946 
-957 SDITRGLDEDDPLT
+957 
-971 VLMAFSGD
+971 
-979 PIGTIQPLLAL
+979 
-990 INQVSGDITKA
+990 
-1001 EKQIIIRKN
+1001 
-1010 NLGVSGSGDND
+1010 
-1021 ENHYREELS
+1021 
-1030 VIESDFELLGAL
+1030 
-1042 R
+1042 

>member
-1 MDLSIAKER
+1 MNLSIAKER

-41 KFEFVPASQK
+41 KFEFVPTSQK

-57 IYKRFIMNPANRHQ
+57 IYKRFIINPTNRHQ
-71 FIVVYGQSGSGK
+71 FIVVYGQSGTGK

-93 YKADRSD
+93 YKADRPD

-124 SEVQDIGNKE
+124 PEVQDIGNKE

-142 SAAVSEDKLKDM
+142 SAAVPEDKLKDM
-154 IYHNFIIEINNDND
+154 IYHNFIIEINNDNG
-168 ELEIQLNNIKRKRLV
+168 EHEIQLNNIKRKRLV
-183 AFLNNE
+183 AFMNNE
-189 TIHDHMMES
+189 TIHDYMMES

-236 DMWQAG
+236 DMQQAG

-251 KALMANDAMEDAKK
+251 RALMANDAMEAAKK

-273 VEIVIQR
+273 VEVVIQR

-301 RLGKNL
+301 RLGKKL

-372 VFDENGIFEFVG
+372 VFDENGIYEFVG
-384 RYVNAMSL
+384 RYINAMSL
-392 PMDVISA
+392 PTDVISS
-399 WVDARSL
+399 WVDAKAL
-406 PGEYPVHEVVEG
+406 PGEYPVHEIVEG
-418 KKWEYIDIPYDK
+418 KKWEYIEIPYGK

-450 TRGHQTPRYMIR
+450 TRGHQTPRYIIR

-474 NAENFPSKKYALVNI
+474 NAANFPSKKYALVNI
-489 NTTLNFIVH
+489 NTTLNFMVH
-498 NQVKDEEQADRVFR
+498 NQVKDERQADRIFR

-523 QFTIEDVTYI
+523 QFTLENVTYI
-533 AGLPAYVY
+533 AGLPSYVY
-541 EELDLPIVNLQNRG
+541 EELGLPIIDLQKT
-555 MGEATSF
+555 TS
-562 VGGAGSKQGQTG
+562 VPESKPDPNPSPVDPNPTTDSGPKL
-574 ETGNDGNTGRSNEGG
+574 
-589 AGATVSIPP
+589 VIPP
-598 EKQKKLDEANA
+598 DKQKKLDDANT
-609 KLTQWANGMPINL
+609 KLTQWVNGMPINL
-622 STTGGAEGTIRTARE
+622 STTGGVEGTIRTARE

-683 GNGYYTLP
+683 GNGYYILP

-713 WEYPKSDFDVY
+713 WEYPGSDFDVY

-730 ARIKK
+730 ERIKK
-735 QIVKAVSLY
+735 QVVKSVSLY

-752 IEAAMA
+752 IEAAMT
-758 AEIYQL
+758 AEMYRL

-776 NLTAEYLFCNHQAK
+776 NLTAEYLFCDHQAK
-790 NKNTWHSNEWKSL
+790 NINTWHSNEWKAL
-803 LSLVQQKGADAINRE
+803 LSVMQQKGADTINRE
-818 TVRQYFNILQGSAA
+818 TVRQYFNIMQGSAA

-838 DAVNLAKTIRKVK
+838 NAVNLAKTIRKVK
-851 TSKLQIPEEELQMD
+851 TSRLQIPEEELQTD

-872 DTYSFLTDI
+872 DTYSFLMDI
-881 TSRIDSVARAEVET
+881 TSRIDSVARAEIEA

-910 DVEEEDIS
+910 DVKEDDIS
-918 AFLTKVNQFYKEID
+918 ALLLKLNQFYKEID
-932 NTQINIKTASTDSV
+932 DTQINIKTASTDAV
-946 KKGRKQFAKAI
+946 KKGIKLIAKAI
-957 SDITRGLDEDDPLT
+957 SDITRVLHENDSLT

-979 PIGTIQPLLAL
+979 PIGAIQPLLTL
-990 INQVSGDITKA
+990 INQVSADITEA
-1001 EKQIIIRKN
+1001 EKQIVNRKN
-1010 NLGVSGSGDND
+1010 SLDSSGSGEEDENYYMEELAMIDND
-1021 ENHYREELS
+1021 LK
-1030 VIESDFELLGAL
+1030 LLGAL

>member
-21 ASQGDFLATHVEI
+21 ASQGDFLTTHVEI

-41 KFEFVPASQK
+41 KFEFVPTSQK

-57 IYKRFIMNPANRHQ
+57 IYRRFILNPSNRHQ
-71 FIVVYGQSGSGK
+71 FMVVYGQSGTGK

-93 YKADRSD
+93 YRADRPD

-124 SEVQDIGNKE
+124 PEVQDIGNKE

-142 SAAVSEDKLKDM
+142 SAAVPEDKLKDM

-168 ELEIQLNNIKRKRLV
+168 EHEIQLNNIKRKRLV
-183 AFLNNE
+183 AFLNND
-189 TIHDHMMES
+189 TIHDYMMKS

-209 AENSFADLDTIAQFK
+209 AENSFVDLDTIAQFK
-224 PEDFIVSVDLYD
+224 AEDFIVSVDLYD
-236 DMWQAG
+236 DMQQAG

-251 KALMANDAMEDAKK
+251 RALMANDAIVDARKI
-265 FSDYLNQF
+265 SDYLNQF

-342 VVGGTNAYINDCF
+342 IVGGTNAYINDCF

-372 VFDENGIFEFVG
+372 VFDEEGIYEFVG

-392 PMDVISA
+392 PTNVISDWIEA
-399 WVDARSL
+399 KAL
-406 PGEYPVHEVVEG
+406 PGEYPVHKVIEG
-418 KKWEYIDIPYDK
+418 KKWEYIEIPYGK

-450 TRGHQTPRYMIR
+450 TRGHQTPRYIIR

-474 NAENFPSKKYALVNI
+474 NAANFPSIKYTLVNI
-489 NTTLNFIVH
+489 NTTLNFMVH
-498 NQVKDEEQADRVFR
+498 NQIKDEEQADRVFR

-523 QFTIEDVTYI
+523 QFTHEDVTYI
-533 AGLPAYVY
+533 AGIPSYAY
-541 EELDLPIVNLQNRG
+541 EELNLPIVNLQ
-555 MGEATSF
+555 EAAPTVVPNPNPEPISAKPSPIHVPEPKTSI
-562 VGGAGSKQGQTG
+562 S
-574 ETGNDGNTGRSNEGG
+574 
-589 AGATVSIPP
+589 P
-598 EKQKKLDEANA
+598 EKQKKLDDANA
-609 KLTQWANGMPINL
+609 KLTQWANGIPINL
-622 STTGGAEGTIRTARE
+622 ATTGGVEGTIRTARE
-637 DMGDFL
+637 DMGDYL
-643 MSAIN
+643 MTAIN

-683 GNGYYTLP
+683 GQGYYTLP
-691 ATWDSLNVINAFIRW
+691 ANWDSLNVINAFIRW

-713 WEYPKSDFDVY
+713 WTYPGSDFDVY
-724 QITSWT
+724 LITSWT
-730 ARIKK
+730 SRIKK
-735 QIVKAVSLY
+735 QIIKAVTLY
-744 DDKTETKY
+744 DDRTETKY
-752 IEAAMA
+752 IEAAIVS
-758 AEIYQL
+758 EIYRL

-770 REKTIG
+770 TQKKIG
-776 NLTAEYLFCNHQAK
+776 SLTAEYLFCDHPAK
-790 NKNTWHSNEWKSL
+790 NKNTWHSNEWKAL
-803 LSLVQQKGADAINRE
+803 LSVMTQRGADTINRE
-818 TVRQYFNILQGSAA
+818 TVQQYFNIVQGSSA
-832 GSVVVL
+832 GNVVVL
-838 DAVNLAKTIRKVK
+838 DAINLAKTLNKVK
-851 TSKLQIPEEELQMD
+851 ANKLQITDEELQLD

-872 DTYSFLTDI
+872 DTYLFLADI
-881 TSRIDSVARAEVET
+881 INRIDGVVRAEIDA

-905 CFDDD
+905 CFEDDD
-910 DVEEEDIS
+910 IEEEDIDGFC
-918 AFLTKVNQFYKEID
+918 AKVSQFYKEID
-932 NTQINIKTASTDSV
+932 DTQINIKTISTDSV
-946 KKGRKQFAKAI
+946 KKANKQITRAV
-957 SDITRGLDEDDPLT
+957 SDITKILDEDDPLT

-979 PIGTIQPLLAL
+979 PIGTIQPLLTL
-990 INQVSGDITKA
+990 IKQVSADIIEA
-1001 EKQIIIRKN
+1001 GRQIDNRNIK
-1010 NLGVSGSGDND
+1010 LGSDGMDEEE
-1021 ENHYREELS
+1021 ENHYRDEIS
-1030 VIESDFELLGAL
+1030 IIESDFELLGKL

>member
-1 MDLSIAKER
+1 MNLSIAKER

-41 KFEFVPASQK
+41 EFKYKPESQK
-51 YTSEED
+51 YVSEED
-57 IYKRFIMNPANRHQ
+57 IYKRFIINPTNKHQ
-71 FIVVYGQSGSGK
+71 FIVVYGQSGTGK

-93 YKADRSD
+93 YKVDRPD
-100 DEVVLFIRRSDN
+100 DEVVLFIRRNDN

-124 SEVQDIGNKE
+124 PEVQNIGNKE
-134 IIKRLANA
+134 IIERLANA
-142 SAAVSEDKLKDM
+142 SAAVPEDKLKDM

-168 ELEIQLNNIKRKRLV
+168 EHEIQLNNIKRKRLV
-183 AFLNNE
+183 AFMNNE
-189 TIHDHMMES
+189 TIHDYMMES

-224 PEDFIVSVDLYD
+224 PEDFIVSVDLYE
-236 DMWQAG
+236 DMQRAG

-251 KALMANDAMEDAKK
+251 RALMANDAMEDAKR

-273 VEIVIQR
+273 VETVIQR

-285 PGDFEQ
+285 PGDFER

-318 GVDNALLNALM
+318 GVDKALFNALM
-329 EEHNDRDICRLSS
+329 EDHKDRDMCRLSS
-342 VVGGTNAYINDCF
+342 VVGGTNAYINDIF
-355 RQNHRDRV
+355 RENHRDRV

-372 VFDENGIFEFVG
+372 VFDENGIYEFVG

-392 PMDVISA
+392 PTDVISS
-399 WVDARSL
+399 WVDEKAL

-418 KKWEYIDIPYDK
+418 KKWEYIEIPYGK

-437 SKNSIRYLYKNEL
+437 SKNSIRYLYKNKL
-450 TRGHQTPRYMIR
+450 TREHQTPRYMIR
-462 DIIEPVVSDLLY
+462 DIIEPVVSDMLY
-474 NAENFPSKKYALVNI
+474 NASSFPDEKYALMNI
-489 NTTLNFIVH
+489 NTTLNSIVH
-498 NQVKDEEQADRVFR
+498 NQVKDEEQADRLFR

-533 AGLPAYVY
+533 AGIPSYVY
-541 EELDLPIVNLQNRG
+541 EELGLPIINLQSTTPVPVPEPDLNFPPV
-555 MGEATSF
+555 EPNPTSSL
-562 VGGAGSKQGQTG
+562 GSKPVISP
-574 ETGNDGNTGRSNEGG
+574 D
-589 AGATVSIPP
+589 
-598 EKQKKLDEANA
+598 KQKKLDDANI
-609 KLTQWANGMPINL
+609 KLAQWANGMPINL

-683 GNGYYTLP
+683 GDGYYILP
-691 ATWDSLNVINAFIRW
+691 AVWDSLNIINAFIRW

-713 WEYPKSDFDVY
+713 WEYPGSDFDVY

-735 QIVKAVSLY
+735 EVVKAISLY

-752 IEAAMA
+752 IEAAVA
-758 AEIYQL
+758 AEMYRL

-776 NLTAEYLFCNHQAK
+776 NLTAEYLFCEHQAK
-790 NKNTWHSNEWKSL
+790 NKNTWHSKEWKDL
-803 LSLVQQKGADAINRE
+803 LSVMQQKGADTINRE
-818 TVRQYFNILQGSAA
+818 TVQQYFNIMQGNAA

-851 TSKLQIPEEELQMD
+851 TSKLQIPEEEFQTD

-872 DTYSFLTDI
+872 DTYSFLMDI
-881 TSRIDSVARAEVET
+881 TSRIDRVARAEIET

-910 DVEEEDIS
+910 EVEEEDIS
-918 AFLTKVNQFYKEID
+918 ALLTKVNQFYKEID
-932 NTQINIKTASTDSV
+932 DTQINIKTASIDTV
-946 KKGRKQFAKAI
+946 KRGIKLIAKAI
-957 SDITRGLDEDDPLT
+957 SDITRALDEEDPLT

-979 PIGTIQPLLAL
+979 PIGSIQPLLTL
-990 INQVSGDITKA
+990 INQVSSDITEA
-1001 EKQIIIRKN
+1001 EKQIANRKN
-1010 NLGVSGSGDND
+1010 KLDLSGFD
-1021 ENHYREELS
+1021 EEDGNHYREELTM
-1030 VIESDFELLGAL
+1030 IESDLTLLGAL

>member
-41 KFEFVPASQK
+41 KFEFVPISKK
-51 YTSEED
+51 YTYEED
-57 IYKRFIMNPANRHQ
+57 IYKRYILNPTNKHQ
-71 FIVVYGQSGSGK
+71 FIVVYGQSGTGK
-83 SHLIRWFEAR
+83 SHLIRWFDAR
-93 YKADRSD
+93 YKTDRPE

-124 SEVQDIGNKE
+124 PEVQGIANKD

-142 SAAVSEDKLKDM
+142 SAAVPEDKLKDM

-168 ELEIQLNNIKRKRLV
+168 EHEIHLNNIKRKRLV
-183 AFLNNE
+183 AFLNND
-189 TIHDHMMES
+189 TIHDFMMEPS
-198 GGPIERIYSKV
+198 GPIDRIYSKV
-209 AENSFADLDTIAQFK
+209 AENSFADLDTIAHFK
-224 PEDFIVSVDLYD
+224 PEDFIVSVDLYE
-236 DMWQAG
+236 DMQQAG
-242 ADPKADKMA
+242 ADPKAEKMA
-251 KALMANDAMEDAKK
+251 RALMANDAIEDAKK

-372 VFDENGIFEFVG
+372 VFDENGLFEFVG
-384 RYVNAMSL
+384 RYLNTMSL
-392 PMDVISA
+392 STDVISS
-399 WVDARSL
+399 WVEAKAL
-406 PGEYPVHEVVEG
+406 PGEYPVHNVMEG
-418 KKWEYIDIPYDK
+418 EKWEYIEIPYGK
-430 KLCLYPF
+430 KLCLFPF
-437 SKNSIRYLYKNEL
+437 SKNSIRYLYNNEL
-450 TRGHQTPRYMIR
+450 TKGHQTPRYIIR

-474 NAENFPSKKYALVNI
+474 NASNFPSKKYALVNI
-489 NTTLNFIVH
+489 NTTLNFMVH
-498 NQVKDEEQADRVFR
+498 NQIKEEEQADRVFR

-523 QFTIEDVTYI
+523 QFTHGNVTYI
-533 AGLPAYVY
+533 AGLPSYVY
-541 EELDLPIVNLQNRG
+541 EELGLPIISLQ
-555 MGEATSF
+555 
-562 VGGAGSKQGQTG
+562 
-574 ETGNDGNTGRSNEGG
+574 ETTQAPLPKIKTEPNQAKSNPTHESDQKYV
-589 AGATVSIPP
+589 VSP
-598 EKQKKLDEANA
+598 EKQKKLDDANT

-648 WQAEGVS
+648 WQAEGIS

-668 KASKYKLVALENQTK
+668 KASKYKLVSLENQTK

-691 ATWDSLNVINAFIRW
+691 ASWDSLNLINAFIRW

-713 WEYPKSDFDVY
+713 WEYPGSDFDVY
-724 QITSWT
+724 LITSWT
-730 ARIKK
+730 SRIKK
-735 QIVKAVSLY
+735 QIVEAVSLY

-752 IEAAMA
+752 IEAAIT
-758 AEIYQL
+758 AEMYRL

-776 NLTAEYLFCNHQAK
+776 NLTAEYLLCDHQAK
-790 NKNTWHSNEWKSL
+790 NKNTYHSKEWISL
-803 LSLVQQKGADAINRE
+803 LYMMQQKSADTINRE
-818 TVRQYFNILQGSAA
+818 TVRQYFNIIQGSSA
-832 GSVVVL
+832 GAVVVL

-851 TSKLQIPEEELQMD
+851 TSKLQIPEVELQLD
-865 DKVKLRK
+865 DKVKLRR
-872 DTYSFLTDI
+872 DTYSFLVDI
-881 TSRIDSVARAEVET
+881 TSRIDSVAQAEVDT

-910 DVEEEDIS
+910 DVEEEDIN
-918 AFLTKVNQFYKEID
+918 AFIGKVNQFYKEID
-932 NTQINIKTASTDSV
+932 NTQINIKTVSTDGV
-946 KKGRKQFAKAI
+946 KKAIKPIAKAI
-957 SDITRGLDEDDPLT
+957 GDITKVLDEDDSLT
-971 VLMAFSGD
+971 IIMAFSGD
-979 PIGTIQPLLAL
+979 PIGTIQPLLTL
-990 INQVSGDITKA
+990 IKQVRNDINEA
-1001 EKQIIIRKN
+1001 DKQIRIRMN
-1010 NLGVSGSGDND
+1010 NLGSLSLD
-1021 ENHYREELS
+1021 EEDNHYREERSL
-1030 VIESDFELLGAL
+1030 IEKDFELLGAI

>member
-1 MDLSIAKER
+1 MDLSIAKDR

-41 KFEFVPASQK
+41 KFEFVPTSQK
-51 YTSEED
+51 YTSEES
-57 IYKRFIMNPANRHQ
+57 IYKRFILNPTNRHQ
-71 FIVVYGQSGSGK
+71 FIVVYGQSGTGK

-93 YKADRSD
+93 YKTDRPD
-100 DEVVLFIRRSDN
+100 NEVVLFIRRSDN

-124 SEVQDIGNKE
+124 PEVQDIANKE

-142 SAAVSEDKLKDM
+142 SAAVPEDKLKDM

-168 ELEIQLNNIKRKRLV
+168 EHEIQLNNIKRKRLV

-189 TIHDHMMES
+189 TIHDYMMKP

-224 PEDFIVSVDLYD
+224 AEDFIVSVDLYE
-236 DMWQAG
+236 DMQQAG

-251 KALMANDAMEDAKK
+251 RALMANDAMEDAKR
-265 FSDYLNQF
+265 FSDYLNQY

-329 EEHNDRDICRLSS
+329 EEHNDREICRLSS

-372 VFDENGIFEFVG
+372 VFDENGIYEFVG
-384 RYVNAMSL
+384 RYLNAMSL
-392 PMDVISA
+392 PTDVISA
-399 WVDARSL
+399 WVEAKAL
-406 PGEYPVHEVVEG
+406 PGEYPVHDVVEG
-418 KKWEYIDIPYDK
+418 KKWEYIEIPYGK
-430 KLCLYPF
+430 KLCLFPF
-437 SKNSIRYLYKNEL
+437 SKSSIRYLYKNEL
-450 TRGHQTPRYMIR
+450 TKGHQTPRYIIR
-462 DIIEPVVSDLLY
+462 DIIEPIVSDLLY
-474 NAENFPSKKYALVNI
+474 NAAYFPSKKYALVNI
-489 NTTLNFIVH
+489 NTTLNFMVH

-523 QFTIEDVTYI
+523 QYSYGNVTYI
-533 AGLPAYVY
+533 AGLPSFVY
-541 EELDLPIVNLQNRG
+541 EELGLPIINLQ
-555 MGEATSF
+555 E
-562 VGGAGSKQGQTG
+562 
-574 ETGNDGNTGRSNEGG
+574 
-589 AGATVSIPP
+589 TVSVPSSGRISEPTPANMNTSTDSELKPIIPP
-598 EKQKKLDEANA
+598 DKQKKLDDANA
-609 KLTQWANGMPINL
+609 KLTQWANGQPINL

-648 WQAEGVS
+648 WQAEGIS

-691 ATWDSLNVINAFIRW
+691 ASWDSLNLINAFIRW

-713 WEYPKSDFDVY
+713 WKYPGSDFDVY
-724 QITSWT
+724 LITSWT
-730 ARIKK
+730 SRIKK
-735 QIVKAVSLY
+735 IIVKAVALY
-744 DDKTETKY
+744 DGKTETKY
-752 IEAAMA
+752 IEAAMT
-758 AEIYQL
+758 AEMYRL

-776 NLTAEYLFCNHQAK
+776 NLTTDYLFCDHPAK
-790 NKNTWHSNEWKSL
+790 NNNTWHSYEWKSL
-803 LSLVQQKGADAINRE
+803 LSVMQQKSADLINRD
-818 TVRQYFNILQGSAA
+818 TVRQYFNIMQGSAA

-851 TSKLQIPEEELQMD
+851 TSKLQIPEDELQLD

-872 DTYSFLTDI
+872 DTYSFLVDI
-881 TSRIDSVARAEVET
+881 MSRIDSVARAEVSV
-895 AKKAIQPIYD
+895 AKKEIQSIYD

-910 DVEEEDIS
+910 DIEEDDIS
-918 AFLTKVNQFYKEID
+918 EFLTKINQFYKEID
-932 NTQINIKTASTDSV
+932 DTQINIKTVSTESV
-946 KKGRKQFAKAI
+946 KKTLKQITKAI
-957 SDITRGLDEDDPLT
+957 GDITRVLDEEESLT
-971 VLMAFSGD
+971 VIMAFSGD
-979 PIGTIQPLLAL
+979 PIGTIQPLLTL
-990 INQVSGDITKA
+990 IKQVNNDITEA
-1001 EKQIIIRKN
+1001 DKQIRTRMS
-1010 NLGVSGSGDND
+1010 NLDSVSTGDEG
-1021 ENHYREELS
+1021 ENHYREERSL
-1030 VIESDFELLGAL
+1030 IEKDIELLGAI

>member
-1 MDLSIAKER
+1 MNLSIAKER
-10 LAAVVKPDSIT
+10 LASVVKPDSIT
-21 ASQGDFLATHVEI
+21 ASQGDFLVTHVEI

-51 YTSEED
+51 FTSEED
-57 IYKRFIMNPANRHQ
+57 IYKKIIINPTNRHQ
-71 FIVVYGQSGSGK
+71 FIVVYGQSGTGK
-83 SHLIRWFEAR
+83 SHLIRWFETR
-93 YKADRSD
+93 FKVDQPD

-124 SEVQDIGNKE
+124 PEVQDISNKE

-142 SAAVSEDKLKDM
+142 SAAVPEDKLKDM

-168 ELEIQLNNIKRKRLV
+168 EHEIQLNNIKRKRLV

-189 TIHDHMMES
+189 TIHDYMMEA

-209 AENSFADLDTIAQFK
+209 AENSYVDLDTIAQFK
-224 PEDFIVSVDLYD
+224 PEDFLVSVDLYE
-236 DMWQAG
+236 DMQKSG

-251 KALMANDAMEDAKK
+251 RALMANDAMEDAKK
-265 FSDYLNQF
+265 FSNYLNQF
-273 VEIVIQR
+273 VETVIQR

-291 VFMDIRKELY
+291 VFMDIRRELY

-363 TQYVYIPDD
+363 TQYIYIPDD
-372 VFDENGIFEFVG
+372 VFDENGIYEFVG
-384 RYVNAMSL
+384 RYINAMSL
-392 PMDVISA
+392 PAKVISE
-399 WVDARSL
+399 WVDAKALS
-406 PGEYPVHEVVEG
+406 GEYPVHEVIEG
-418 KKWEYIDIPYDK
+418 KKWEYIEIPHGK

-437 SKNSIRYLYKNEL
+437 SKSSIRYLYKNEL
-450 TRGHQTPRYMIR
+450 TKGHQTPRYIIR

-474 NAENFPSKKYALVNI
+474 NASKFPSKKYALVNI
-489 NTTLNFIVH
+489 NTTLNFMVH

-523 QFTIEDVTYI
+523 QFTHEGITYI
-533 AGLPAYVY
+533 AGLPTYVY
-541 EELDLPIVNLQNRG
+541 EELGLPIVNLQNQESG
-555 MGEATSF
+555 STASFGVNSKLLQNDKKGDAGKTSDK
-562 VGGAGSKQGQTG
+562 GSGTKV
-574 ETGNDGNTGRSNEGG
+574 
-589 AGATVSIPP
+589 TVPAD
-598 EKQKKLDEANA
+598 KQKKLDDATV
-609 KLTQWANGMPINL
+609 KLTEWVNGSPINL
-622 STTGGAEGTIRTARE
+622 STTGGVEGTIRTARE
-637 DMGDFL
+637 DMCEFL
-643 MSAIN
+643 LSAIN
-648 WQAEGVS
+648 WQVEGVS

-662 KAAISG
+662 KAATSG
-668 KASKYKLVALENQTK
+668 KSSKYKLVALENQTK
-683 GNGYYTLP
+683 GNGYYILP
-691 ATWDSLNVINAFIRW
+691 ASWDSLNVINAFIRW
-706 REFGNQS
+706 REFGNQR
-713 WEYPKSDFDVY
+713 WEYKGSDFDVY
-724 QITSWT
+724 LITSWVS
-730 ARIKK
+730 RIKK

-744 DDKTETKY
+744 DEKTETKY
-752 IEAAMA
+752 IEAAIT
-758 AEIYQL
+758 AEMYRL

-790 NKNTWHSNEWKSL
+790 NKNTFHSNEWKSL
-803 LSLVQQKGADAINRE
+803 LSVMQQKGADSINRQ
-818 TVRQYFNILQGSAA
+818 TVQQYFNILQGNAA

-838 DAVNLAKTIRKVK
+838 DAINLAKTIRRVK
-851 TSKLQIPEEELQMD
+851 TNKLQIPEKDLQTD

-872 DTYSFLTDI
+872 DTYSFLIDI
-881 TSRIDSVARAEVET
+881 TSRIDSVARAEVDM

-918 AFLTKVNQFYKEID
+918 ALTKKINEFYKEID
-932 NTQINIKTASTDSV
+932 DTQINIKTVSTEPV
-946 KKGRKQFAKAI
+946 KKQTKQISKAI
-957 SDITRGLDEDDPLT
+957 SDITRALDEDDSLM

-979 PIGTIQPLLAL
+979 PVGTLQPLLAL
-990 INQVSGDITKA
+990 IKQVTNDIIEA
-1001 EKQIIIRKN
+1001 EKQITNRMIA
-1010 NLGVSGSGDND
+1010 LGSSGTGQEN
-1021 ENHYREELS
+1021 ENHYKEELS
-1030 VIESDFELLGAL
+1030 VIDSDFGLLGVL